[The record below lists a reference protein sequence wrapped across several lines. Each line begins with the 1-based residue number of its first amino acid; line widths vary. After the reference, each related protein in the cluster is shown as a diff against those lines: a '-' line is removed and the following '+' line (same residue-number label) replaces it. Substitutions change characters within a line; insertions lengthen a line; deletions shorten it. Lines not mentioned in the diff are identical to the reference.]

1 MNQVV
6 VVPLLIQLVKGVE
19 LAELI
24 ESIVT
29 LGSPFVVVKSGPIG
43 LESDSLILY
52 NVSLSSYI
60 VVDDVGLST
69 LIGSIPR

>member
-1 MNQVV
+1 M
-6 VVPLLIQLVKGVE
+6 KGVE
-19 LAELI
+19 LAELV

-29 LGSPFVVVKSGPIG
+29 LGSPFVVVESGPIG

-60 VVDDVGLST
+60 IANSV
-69 LIGSIPR
+69 